1 MKLLQIQPFWFKN
14 SSLQVVYLQICYK
27 CNQRDVES
35 VCYLSVIL
43 KKSDNVRTVFKIKV
57 WNKFVLLFFNGR

>member
-43 KKSDNVRTVFKIKV
+43 KKSDNVRIQ
-57 WNKFVLLFFNGR
+57 NKSMK